1 MLLTTITTV
10 RSFSVHMKTAV
21 SDFTPQRLFYTAKA
35 HFLILPIPW
44 LHISMIIST
53 NRSFRVGLANDTKS
67 FTTLRGVKN

>member
-1 MLLTTITTV
+1 MLLTAITAV

-44 LHISMIIST
+44 LHISMIIS
-53 NRSFRVGLANDTKS
+53 VAAPKLIQCNDEPDTPL
-67 FTTLRGVKN
+67 TMNTPPN